1 MPRYCLIIL
10 TMAASSRSEHSH
22 RAPTTIDPERQ
33 TGFRRLAMLDLARW
47 QETPAMCTHIRLP
60 LPFEPGNGVVW
71 RQTPGVCT
79 HIGLSLPGQEPGVI
93 TSQDISNQ
101 HSNLVSRL
109 PTRALMSGFPRHILN
124 PDATEEQVLD
134 LEGGGEARQERLAD
148 EGQAWPACGGAI
160 PPL

>member
-1 MPRYCLIIL
+1 
-10 TMAASSRSEHSH
+10 
-22 RAPTTIDPERQ
+22 
-33 TGFRRLAMLDLARW
+33 MLELARW

-71 RQTPGVCT
+71 RQT
-79 HIGLSLPGQEPGVI
+79 PGVI

-124 PDATEEQVLD
+124 PDATEEQVLG

-148 EGQAWPACGGAI
+148 EGQA
-160 PPL
+160 